1 MEAEQEPAAAA
12 SAARGRSCSG
22 PGATGDQGQP
32 GDGTEVEVDPAHFRE
47 VLGHFSTGVVVVT
60 AMHDGTPVGMSAQS
74 VVSLS
79 LEPPLVL
86 FCPARSSTTW
96 PRIHETGRFAV
107 NILAADQE
115 PLSVAFA
122 RSGTDKFAG
131 VAWEPGHTGAPL
143 LAGALGHVECTLE
156 HVYDGGDHEIVVGRV
171 VDLAVRRDSSP
182 LIFFRGAYAS
192 L

>member
-1 MEAEQEPAAAA
+1 MATEGAA
-12 SAARGRSCSG
+12 
-22 PGATGDQGQP
+22 
-32 GDGTEVEVDPAHFRE
+32 GDGTPQGEYRIDPAHFRE

-60 AMHDGTPVGMSAQS
+60 ATHEGAPVGMSAQS

-96 PRIHETGRFAV
+96 PRVRAAGCFAV
-107 NILAADQE
+107 NILAGDQQE
-115 PLSVAFA
+115 LSVAFS

-131 VAWEPGHTGAPL
+131 VAWEPGRTGSPL

-171 VDLAVRRDSSP
+171 IDLAIRRDASP